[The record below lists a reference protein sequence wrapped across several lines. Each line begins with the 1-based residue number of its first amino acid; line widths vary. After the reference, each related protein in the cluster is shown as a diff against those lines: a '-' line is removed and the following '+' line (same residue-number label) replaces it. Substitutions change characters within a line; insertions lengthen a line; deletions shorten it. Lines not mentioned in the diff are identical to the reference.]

1 MSEFQNKKIQDW
13 RKILDSEQY
22 NIMREAGTESPG
34 SSILNDEK
42 REGTYHCA
50 ACDTPLFDSKKNMKV
65 EVVGHLF
72 LRVNIKLLI
81 LQQIIILDM
90 LEQNIIVENVEVI
103 MGTYLMTVHS
113 RRVKDI
119 VIMEKH

>member
-13 RKILDSEQY
+13 RKILNPEQF
-22 NIMREAGTESPG
+22 NIMREEGTESPG

-50 ACDTPLFDSKKNMKV
+50 ACDSPLFDSEKKY
-65 EVVGHLF
+65 ESGSGWPSF
-72 LRVNIKLLI
+72 LRVNLMLLT
-81 LQQIIILDM
+81 QKQTIILDM

-103 MGTYLMTVHS
+103 MGIYLMTAHS
-113 RRVKDI
+113 QQVKDI